1 MYGYTWTKK
10 TGLFRLDVNSSIQ
23 KEIRPVFQEELDF
36 FDFNAFWKYPQ
47 TNSPLLWAEGIRRYV
62 INGSIVA
69 EGKGG
74 GFYTKPRIVF
84 QKKDI
89 TLSPIDVDALWSLN
103 ESLMDG
109 LIQTAISFIRNTY
122 EKYSTKGYKFVV
134 AFSGGKDSLVLLDL
148 VQRALAPDQFVVIFG
163 DTGMELKDT
172 YLAIEHAKRLF
183 PNLNFKTAKSNL
195 LPTESWNMFGPPA
208 RRLRWCCAIHKSVP
222 TLLLLREISN
232 SSNIRAVV
240 FDGVRAEESL
250 QRSKYLELSEGRK
263 HSSQINCSP
272 ILHWNTAELYI
283 YLLHRNILVNKAYR
297 NGLFRVG
304 CAVCPMS
311 SSWWDGITNILYK
324 DDLSFF
330 LQQVEEY
337 ALREKPENQVKKYV
351 EDGGW
356 KGRFGGRGII
366 GGGNRTHEIIED
378 NTLKIQFS
386 ETKQNWFD
394 VSPILGSI
402 VERNSTSGQQ
412 SVRGKWISFSVTE
425 NGTGITVSFSPYE
438 IIDRISLSWI
448 RGVANKV
455 AYCVGC
461 KTCMV
466 ECPTNAFI
474 VNDNRKI
481 TIDGSL
487 CVHCGKCITDIPL
500 ACWAARTLKTTT
512 GDGMMDLKGINR
524 YQHFGLQASWI
535 EHFFEM
541 KNDCWNSKQLGNRQ
555 YDSLKVWL
563 REAGIIEGDT
573 RSNDKGQIT
582 KLGDLLIQLGPYNPL
597 TWAIIWANLCYNSVL
612 VKWFAFCVPAGES
625 YEKNDFVTMLGAD
638 FAEATRLNAIGSLIA
653 TFNDSPIGSSLE
665 MGIPVT
671 IGKTKKYLKQGWSTP
686 DPWALL
692 YALYLYAERIGN
704 HYDFTLREMLAV
716 GKEQKFD
723 LPAVD
728 PITIFALNPDQVKE
742 QFRELSNQYPQ
753 YIKTS
758 FVAGLDNIQL
768 DPKFSSLDILK
779 QAVIEEA

>member
-1 MYGYTWTKK
+1 M
-10 TGLFRLDVNSSIQ
+10 
-23 KEIRPVFQEELDF
+23 DF
-36 FDFNAFWKYPQ
+36 FEFNKVCKYPK
-47 TNSPLLWAEGIRRYV
+47 TDAPLLWAEGIRKYIV
-62 INGSIVA
+62 NGETVA

-74 GFYTKPRIVF
+74 GFYTKPKIVF
-84 QKKDI
+84 KKKSLTFSQI
-89 TLSPIDVDALWSLN
+89 NIEKLWKQN
-103 ESLMDG
+103 ETLMDG
-109 LIQTAISFIRNTY
+109 LVQKSITFIRDTY
-122 EKYSTKGYKFVV
+122 EWYVAKGYKFIV

-148 VQRALAPDQFVVIFG
+148 VQRALAPDQFIVIFG

-172 YLAIEHAKRLF
+172 YSAIEQAKLLY

-195 LPTESWNMFGPPA
+195 SPVESWTMFGPPG

-222 TLLLLREISN
+222 TLLLLRELTGSP
-232 SSNIRAVV
+232 NIRAVV

-250 QRSKYLELSEGRK
+250 QRSTYLELSEGHK
-263 HSSQINCSP
+263 HTNQVNCSP
-272 ILHWNTAELYI
+272 ILHWNTAELYL
-283 YLLHRNILVNKAYR
+283 YLLHRDIFINKVYR

-311 SSWWDGITNILYK
+311 SNWWDGITNILYK

-330 LQQVEEY
+330 LRQVEEY
-337 ALREKPENQVKKYV
+337 AQREKPQDQLKKYI
-351 EDGGW
+351 EEGGW
-356 KGRFGGRGII
+356 KGRFGGRGIKD
-366 GGGNRTHEIIED
+366 GGNRTHEIIEG
-378 NTLKIQFS
+378 NTLKIQFLS
-386 ETKQNWFD
+386 QKQNWLD
-394 VSPILGSI
+394 ASPILGAI
-402 VERNSTSGQQ
+402 VERDATSGQQ
-412 SVRGKWISFSVTE
+412 SVRNNWLNFDVAE
-425 NGTGITVSFSPYE
+425 NETGFTVSFSPFDK
-438 IIDRISLSWI
+438 IDRISLSWI

-466 ECPTNAFI
+466 ECPTNAFNI
-474 VNDNRKI
+474 NDNRKI
-481 TIDGSL
+481 SIDSSR
-487 CVHCGKCITDIPL
+487 CIHCGKCITEIPL
-500 ACWAARTLKTTT
+500 ACWAARSLKTTT

-541 KNDCWNSKQLGNRQ
+541 KNECWNSKQLGNRQ

-563 REAGIIEGDT
+563 REAEIIEGNS
-573 RSNDKGQIT
+573 RSSDNGQIT
-582 KLGDLLIQLGPYNPL
+582 KVGDLLIQLGPYNPL
-597 TWAIIWANLCYNSVL
+597 TWAIIWVNLCYNSIL

-625 YEKNDFVTMLGAD
+625 YEKNDFVSMLGAD
-638 FAEATRLNAIGSLIA
+638 FAEATRSNAILSLIS

-665 MGIPVT
+665 MGIPVA

-692 YALYLYAERIGN
+692 YALYLYAEKIGN
-704 HYDFTLREMLAV
+704 HYDFTLREMLSI

-728 PITIFALNPDQVKE
+728 PITIFALNPDNVKE
-742 QFRELSNQYPQ
+742 QFRELSNQYSK

-768 DPKFSSLDILK
+768 DPKITSLDILK
-779 QAVIEEA
+779 QAVAEDA